1 MPRHRGYLLLRSGS
15 ADELCFA
22 SPAGRTS
29 EPQSQGYSRYRSC
42 WHEVVSRVSADSSL
56 RGRVLLDHAPGKLAK
71 RQTRLQ
77 IHRFIEIRLREDRE
91 RVPRDLASRSTI
103 ARVDTPDEMGYGLE
117 FAMCD
122 ELEGLAS
129 LEG

>member
-1 MPRHRGYLLLRSGS
+1 MLRSGS

-42 WHEVVSRVSADSSL
+42 CHEVVSRVSADSSL

-77 IHRFIEIRLREDRE
+77 NQPKPVL
-91 RVPRDLASRSTI
+91 RSTPFSAVTI
-103 ARVDTPDEMGYGLE
+103 AEVLRKRGLVTVYGHVIP
-117 FAMCD
+117 
-122 ELEGLAS
+122 S
-129 LEG
+129 